1 MGCSQHDY
9 RGTNGLDFDP
19 QTETSERAGDRRVSA
34 EQGGDVM
41 RILEGSRRNR
51 FVDALEQRGATDF
64 ADVEPAVRRI
74 VNDVRKN
81 GERAL
86 RRYATR
92 WDGLAKNEP
101 LRVPEQELQKAW
113 QQTPPELQEAIRQA
127 AVNIRRY
134 CEWQRPQEWQREI
147 QPGVCVGQLVR
158 PLESVGCY
166 VPGGRYPLPS
176 TLLMTVI
183 PAQVAGVRQIR
194 VVSPKPATITLAA
207 AGFLKVNEFYRVGGA
222 QAIGALAYG
231 TENIARVTKIVGPG
245 NRYVTA
251 AKKCVAFDCAIEFLA
266 GPTEAVVISENG
278 DPVCI
283 ASDLVAQAEH
293 DPDALCVFITLA
305 RELAKEVQKELQKR
319 TNTNPI
325 ARKSLTR
332 RGAILLVASLDEALE
347 IVSRIAPEHLTL
359 PAALGSAVGN
369 AGSVF
374 LNEFSPQ
381 AAGDYISGPNHVLP
395 TGGMARVRGGLSV
408 LDFVQVIAC
417 QSVSK
422 EGIRQIAPAAIAL
435 AEAEG
440 LHGHAESLRVRFF
453 HA

>member
-1 MGCSQHDY
+1 
-9 RGTNGLDFDP
+9 
-19 QTETSERAGDRRVSA
+19 
-34 EQGGDVM
+34 M
-41 RILEGSRRNR
+41 RILEGARRNR
-51 FVDALEQRGATDF
+51 FVRALEQRAATDF

-81 GERAL
+81 GDRAL
-86 RRYATR
+86 RRYAAR
-92 WDGLAKNEP
+92 WDSLVKSEP
-101 LRVPEQELQKAW
+101 LRVPEQELQQAW

-127 AVNIRRY
+127 AANIRRY
-134 CEWQRPQEWQREI
+134 CEWQRPQEWQHEI
-147 QPGVCVGQLVR
+147 HPGVCVGQLVR

-183 PAQVAGVRQIR
+183 PAQVAGVQQIR

-207 AGFLKVNEFYRVGGA
+207 AGLLSVSEFYRVGGA

-231 TENIARVTKIVGPG
+231 TESIARVTKIVGPG

-293 DPDALCVFITLA
+293 DPDALCVFITPA
-305 RELAKEVQKELQKR
+305 RELAKAVQKDLQKR
-319 TNTNPI
+319 AHTNPI

-359 PAALGSAVGN
+359 PAALAPAVSN

-408 LDFVQVIAC
+408 FDFVQVIAC
-417 QSVSK
+417 QSINQ

-440 LHGHAESLRVRFF
+440 LQGHAESLRVRFS